1 MKLHRAVAT
10 CLGFL
15 LAGALGASCQDSL
28 HTAAERYVFVASNI
42 NLPYWQEAKAG
53 FQDAARTLGVKAEFT
68 GPTTYS
74 PDEALK
80 ALQDAVATHP
90 TGILVSPARALL
102 FRHAIDSAIQAGI
115 PLICMDSDS
124 PESRRILF
132 IGTDN
137 YRAGVESSKRLANLL
152 HGRGRVVL
160 ITILAQLNLNERL
173 RGVQETLKQY
183 PEIEIAEH
191 ALEVVAAETA
201 PRRDRAAV
209 SGEAESQVGALL
221 KSQEEIDGILCL
233 EASGG
238 SGAAE
243 ALQQFNRAGKVPI
256 VAMDKNPQ
264 TLDWIKKG
272 VISATIAQKPYT
284 MSYYG
289 LRFLDDLHHNLVHE
303 FKDWKTAPISPL
315 PTLVDTGTGVV
326 DKHNVDDF
334 VSALVTGR

>member
-74 PDEALK
+74 PDEELK

-115 PLICMDSDS
+115 PVICVDSDS

-137 YRAGVESSKRLANLL
+137 YRAGGESSKRIANLL

-160 ITILAQLNLNERL
+160 ITILAQLNLNEWL

-183 PEIEIAEH
+183 PEIEIAE
-191 ALEVVAAETA
+191 VVDDKGDA
-201 PRRDRAAV
+201 R
-209 SGEAESQVGALL
+209 EAESQVGALL

-264 TLDWIKKG
+264 TLDWIKRG